1 VAFDSPSPPYYT
13 PLLQGGTDL
22 ISDVWYNFLDQQRRT
37 LDTSSQALAT
47 VSTST
52 TQNAAIAT
60 TPLLTTTAAGLY
72 RVTWYL
78 RITQAAGV
86 SSSVTVTI
94 AWTES
99 AVALSYSGAAVTGN
113 TTTTTQSDTKL
124 IRADGATPITYAT
137 AYASNPASVMTYRLD
152 LIVERVA

>member
-1 VAFDSPSPPYYT
+1 MAIDSPSPPYYT
-13 PLLQGGTDL
+13 PLLEGGKDL
-22 ISDVWYNFLDQQRRT
+22 ISSVWFNYLDGQRRD
-37 LDTSSQALAT
+37 LNASAQAVAT

-52 TQNAAIAT
+52 TQNAAIGT
-60 TPLLTTTAAGLY
+60 TALLTTTAAGLY

-99 AVALSYSGAAVTGN
+99 AVALAYSGTAVTGN

-124 IRADGATPITYAT
+124 VRADGATPITYST
-137 AYASNPASVMTYRLD
+137 AYASNPVGVMNYRLD
-152 LIVERVA
+152 LVVERVA